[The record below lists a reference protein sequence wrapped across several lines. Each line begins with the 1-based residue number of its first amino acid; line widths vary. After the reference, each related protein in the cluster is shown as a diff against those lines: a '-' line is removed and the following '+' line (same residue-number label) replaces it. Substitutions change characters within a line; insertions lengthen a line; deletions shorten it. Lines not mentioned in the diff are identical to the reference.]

1 MPQPVAQG
9 VSNAWIHSVFSGTFS
24 TRTGSVRFSQTTGQ
38 ATQEMQFWFVQA
50 QADCERGSLLVAL
63 MLQAGITDCHS
74 PASFSDPDPRLGL
87 S

>member
-1 MPQPVAQG
+1 MPGYTLCSQAPSAPAQG
-9 VSNAWIHSVFSGTFS
+9 AFATLKPP
-24 TRTGSVRFSQTTGQ
+24 GQ

-50 QADCERGSLLVAL
+50 QADCEPGSLLVAL